1 MYSRTCKENYEKVNL
16 FNRRAYQ
23 IKTVLGV
30 NLLKTI
36 FISRANEMIDRYFTP
51 LEITY
56 FRELQATT
64 GTIISGSTAL
74 QFFDRTDYA
83 NSDLDLY
90 VEHSSARPIA
100 TWLQNIGYIFTPQ
113 EDSEFQT
120 LEMGLDKKTDD
131 NTEEMPTL
139 FDQLSPKGYF
149 DAIAVLDFKKE
160 NHPPIQVITSKGPP
174 LELVLDF
181 HSSELYY
188 KVPLYDCSINS

>member
-1 MYSRTCKENYEKVNL
+1 
-16 FNRRAYQ
+16 
-23 IKTVLGV
+23 
-30 NLLKTI
+30 
-36 FISRANEMIDRYFTP
+36 MIDRYFTP
-51 LEITY
+51 LEINQ

-74 QFFDRTDYA
+74 QFFDRTIYA

-90 VEHSSARPIA
+90 VEHPSARPIA
-100 TWLQNIGYIFTPQ
+100 LWLQSIGYTFTPQ

-120 LEMGLDKKTDD
+120 LEMGLDKKPDD

-139 FDQLSPKGYF
+139 FDPLSHKGYF

-174 LELVLDF
+174 LALVLDF
-181 HSSELYY
+181 HSSKHDYNYHNTLAQ
-188 KVPLYDCSINS
+188 